1 VTALSPTGAPAS
13 PAAGGGVTA
22 LRDRQSRRPRWGLRE
37 VAFGRVLHVEAGA
50 HRLLEAD
57 DDDIVSRGT
66 QVERGWSKGRQAA
79 RVGRGQGKKRKQRI
93 VFSV

>member
-1 VTALSPTGAPAS
+1 
-13 PAAGGGVTA
+13 
-22 LRDRQSRRPRWGLRE
+22 LRE

-66 QVERGWSKGRQAA
+66 QVERGGAKADKLLGSG
-79 RVGRGQGKKRKQRI
+79 GGKERKENNELSFLCNRWLR
-93 VFSV
+93 S